1 MTVWYKNLN
10 GTLCKFKET
19 RESEDI
25 EYTHNTERGV
35 CMFTKSECRAAKVIL
50 ECSKDGVSVQRS
62 YKNRVYILNEYGE
75 ISFELKKDSFPSV
88 GAGETWRLKD
98 IAEGKVK

>member
-1 MTVWYKNLN
+1 
-10 GTLCKFKET
+10 
-19 RESEDI
+19 
-25 EYTHNTERGV
+25 
-35 CMFTKSECRAAKVIL
+35 MFTKSECKTAKVLL

>member
-19 RESEDI
+19 KEPEDI
-25 EYTHNTERGV
+25 KYTHNMKGGV
-35 CMFTKSECRAAKVIL
+35 YMFTKSECRAAKVIL

-88 GAGETWRLKD
+88 GAGETWQLKD

>member
-10 GTLCKFKET
+10 GILCKFP
-19 RESEDI
+19 EDI
-25 EYTHNTERGV
+25 KYAYNVERGI
-35 CMFTKSECRAAKVIL
+35 CMFTKSECKAAKVLL
-50 ECSKDGVSVQRS
+50 EYSKDGVSVQRS

-98 IAEGKVK
+98 IAELNLK

>member
-10 GTLCKFKET
+10 GILCKFP
-19 RESEDI
+19 EDI
-25 EYTHNTERGV
+25 KDAYNMERGV
-35 CMFTKSECRAAKVIL
+35 CMFTKSECKAAKVIL